1 MIIIIRTGTTRQ
13 AWWRCNCCGR
23 GGRSSRSSTGGTT
36 LSSEMTSK
44 SSSYHN
50 HYLRDGPHSQVRLRQ
65 NHHNHIQNHYH
76 HHYFHELILIAII
89 TLIRIKILYQV
100 AATFAKHAL
109 SAGLTSHNL
118 TAHLV
123 WRWVWTDHNWTLIF
137 KVESWTWSKSQIIWL
152 WSLIKIPGET
162 LLLVLWPELDGGAG
176 GRAGLPRA
184 HHHVRVQVNRR
195 HPSREL
201 VQGLWRGWCPSPPFI
216 VIIIFFI
223 MPKATIRLV
232 LR

>member
-13 AWWRCNCCGR
+13 AWWRCSCCGR

-36 LSSEMTSK
+36 LSSESTSK

-137 KVESWTWSKSQIIWL
+137 KVESWTWSKSQNNLTLIFNQNPRWNAASRSL
-152 WSLIKIPGET
+152 TRTRRWSWWT
-162 LLLVLWPELDGGAG
+162 SGA
-176 GRAGLPRA
+176 A
-184 HHHVRVQVNRR
+184 
-195 HPSREL
+195 
-201 VQGLWRGWCPSPPFI
+201 PSPPSCPSSGRSSPSI
-216 VIIIFFI
+216 VSLFKGFDEADV
-223 MPKATIRLV
+223 PRHHSLSS
-232 LR
+232 